1 MPGLQGKRVG
11 ITALLCL
18 VVVTAAVVSIP
29 HGASAQE
36 AVPGDACG
44 TTGAFRQS
52 TGTDQTQGGYFLFCD
67 GANWQ
72 RVISY
77 SSTGDLELART
88 GAVTLPAGTDAMRPL
103 SPLPGMIRFSS
114 TATEFEGYDG
124 SAWNTFGGLIDTV
137 TGEPAPGF
145 NFVLNDLGDVSAAAP
160 SGGECLT
167 WNGSAWVNS
176 ACGESLGTVAGAPAP
191 TFNYLLDDLTDVS
204 AAGPSSGECLTWNG
218 ANWVNG
224 VCGSGVD
231 IVAGQP
237 LPSSNFL
244 LDDLFDVDAS
254 GPSDG
259 DVVFYSTGAAGWVA
273 GAASAS
279 ATPAGSSQQIQL
291 NSGGAFAAD
300 ANFVYTS
307 AGDFIVGSYQL
318 DDTGTGNEDS
328 RMFFDVSKGAFR
340 AGYVDSTQWNSANVA
355 NFSTALGEKVIAS
368 GTGSFAVG
376 GYNSSSFVTTTASGS
391 YAVAMGYGS
400 HATGWGSFS
409 VGGAYSPGP
418 ANFARGAYSVAMGM
432 SNDADCS
439 YCVAMGRWSKAYG
452 VDSVAMGSY
461 AIAGG
466 SGSIAMGRY
475 TSAGEYSMAI
485 GLSSTDPATDPKVS
499 GQHSL
504 GIFMGDQTGYDLTDS
519 NKMALIG
526 GEFVIDSDG
535 SSAASKGCIRFNDTN
550 DELEY
555 SDDCSSYTAF
565 SGIGGS
571 PAGSSQQIQL
581 NSGGAFAA
589 DANFVYT
596 SAGDFIVGS
605 YQLDD
610 TGTGSEDYR
619 MFFDVSK
626 GAFRAGSVSGNQ
638 WDGGNVGNLSFGF
651 GANVRSSGS
660 SSFAVGTNQVAS
672 GTNAIALGHDGVVS
686 GSHAVG
692 IGQATDATGTSSVSI
707 GYWTFANANYSL
719 VMGHEARTLGAHSFA
734 LGLGNS
740 STGSFPQV
748 SGTSSFGI
756 FMGDQQGVDIT
767 QSNAMVLMGGK
778 FGIGDTT
785 PDVALDV
792 VGDID
797 YTGILTD
804 VSDRRMKTDITALPG
819 GQLEK
824 LMALQGVSFKMKDD
838 PEARTELGLIAQDVE
853 AVYPALVKESG
864 SGIKSLNYMGLIG
877 PMIEGMR
884 ELKAENDALR
894 ARIEAL
900 EAERSQEKD

>member
-1 MPGLQGKRVG
+1 ML
-11 ITALLCL
+11 
-18 VVVTAAVVSIP
+18 AAAP
-29 HGASAQE
+29 ARAQE
-36 AVPGDACG
+36 AVPGDVCG
-44 TTGAFRQS
+44 TVGAFRQS

-103 SPLPGMIRFSS
+103 SPSAGMIRFSS

-160 SGGECLT
+160 NGGECLT

-191 TFNYLLDDLTDVS
+191 TFNYLLNDLTDVS

-259 DVVFYSTGAAGWVA
+259 DVVFYSTGAAGWVT
-273 GAASAS
+273 GAFGGGG
-279 ATPAGSSQQIQL
+279 TPAGSSQQIQL
-291 NSGGAFAAD
+291 NSGGVFAAD
-300 ANFVYTS
+300 TNFVYTS
-307 AGDFIVGSYQL
+307 AGDFV
-318 DDTGTGNEDS
+318 
-328 RMFFDVSKGAFR
+328 
-340 AGYVDSTQWNSANVA
+340 
-355 NFSTALGEKVIAS
+355 
-368 GTGSFAVG
+368 
-376 GYNSSSFVTTTASGS
+376 
-391 YAVAMGYGS
+391 
-400 HATGWGSFS
+400 
-409 VGGAYSPGP
+409 
-418 ANFARGAYSVAMGM
+418 
-432 SNDADCS
+432 
-439 YCVAMGRWSKAYG
+439 
-452 VDSVAMGSY
+452 
-461 AIAGG
+461 
-466 SGSIAMGRY
+466 
-475 TSAGEYSMAI
+475 
-485 GLSSTDPATDPKVS
+485 
-499 GQHSL
+499 
-504 GIFMGDQTGYDLTDS
+504 
-519 NKMALIG
+519 
-526 GEFVIDSDG
+526 
-535 SSAASKGCIRFNDTN
+535 
-550 DELEY
+550 
-555 SDDCSSYTAF
+555 
-565 SGIGGS
+565 
-571 PAGSSQQIQL
+571 
-581 NSGGAFAA
+581 
-589 DANFVYT
+589 
-596 SAGDFIVGS
+596 VGS

-619 MFFDVSK
+619 MFFDRSK
-626 GAFRAGSVSGNQ
+626 GALRAGWTDNTQWNSGS
-638 WDGGNVGNLSFGF
+638 VGNLSFGF
-651 GANVRSSGS
+651 GANVRPTGS
-660 SSFAVGTNQVAS
+660 NSFAAGTNQVAS
-672 GTNAIALGHDGVVS
+672 GTNAIALGHDGIVS

-692 IGQATDATGTSSVSI
+692 LGWATDATGNSSVSI

-785 PDVALDV
+785 PDVELDV

-804 VSDRRMKTDITALPG
+804 VSDRRMKTDIAALPG

-900 EAERSQEKD
+900 EAERSQERD